1 MIKNI
6 TIVILIIAAIAV
18 AVYFFAFNKEEK
30 VEYITARVA
39 KGNLIQT
46 VSEVGIVKAS
56 KEVELNFLQTG
67 KIAKIL
73 VSIGDKVAKD
83 QVLADLDYNSLLIKE
98 KEAEA
103 NLDIAKADLNKI
115 LAGATF
121 QEIAV
126 SQANIDQQETAYSS
140 AKRELEKIRNSS
152 LEDISQAAKNLS
164 DLESKDKD
172 SITPYEQAVITA
184 EINLKNIKAT
194 HQQSINNKKNVI
206 ITTINDKLTA
216 ANTALDIINRIVTD
230 NDAKNLI
237 SVKDL
242 SYLGKTIN
250 SYDDGLNLIEVAEE
264 SLDIAKDDK
273 KDLNID
279 KTTEDCMDVLD
290 TVYES
295 LNYCYSA
302 LENSLSSSSFT
313 QSELDSFKSD
323 ISTQLTT
330 ISTGISALQTANQN
344 LTDAI
349 LTYKIKVIE
358 AEDNLDKAEVN
369 LEDAINTAK
378 NSLSLAEVSGEQK
391 IEAAQTKIDTAFK
404 ASQVAKTK
412 LAELKSSP
420 RIEDVSLSNAK
431 VKQAEA
437 SLELIKRQIEDCV
450 IKAPIKGTVIKV
462 EYEVGEQTI
471 SAKSVIYLLSENNFE
486 IEVDISEADIAKI
499 KKHDKVEITLD
510 AFGEDIKFLGK
521 IYFIEPAAT
530 IIQDVIYYKVNVQF
544 IDKTANLD
552 NIKPGMTANVII
564 TTASK
569 ENVLIMPSRAI
580 IEKNGGNKYVRVLAD
595 GRINETQVDIGL
607 RGDEGMVEIL
617 SGLKEGDEVVTY
629 VKDGK

>member
-83 QVLADLDYNSLLIKE
+83 QVLAELDYNSLLIKE

-172 SITPYEQAVITA
+172 NITPYEQAVITA

-206 ITTINDKLTA
+206 ITTINDKLTV

-378 NSLSLAEVSGEQK
+378 DSLSSAEVSGEQK
-391 IEAAQTKIDTAFK
+391 TEAAQTKIDTAFK
-404 ASQVAKTK
+404 ALQVARTK

-530 IIQDVIYYKVNVQF
+530 IIQDVIYYKVNIQF